1 MNSSPSSSENNPEIS
16 VIVPVYNEE
25 PNIEPLAM
33 RLLESLKS
41 MGRGFEIILAAIQK
55 VLE

>member
-25 PNIEPLAM
+25 PNIEPLVM
-33 RLLESLKS
+33 RLLDSLKS